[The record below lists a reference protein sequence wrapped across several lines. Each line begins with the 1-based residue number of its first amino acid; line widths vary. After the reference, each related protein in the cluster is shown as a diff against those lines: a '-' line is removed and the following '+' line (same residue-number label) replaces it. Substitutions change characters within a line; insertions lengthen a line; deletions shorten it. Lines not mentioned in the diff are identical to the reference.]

1 MADLHVLS
9 VASEIYPLVKTGG
22 LADVAGALPAAMG
35 RAGVLMRTLTPG
47 YPGVMAKLETAETV
61 REYDSLFHGPA
72 RILRARAAE
81 LELYVLEAPHL
92 YGRPGNPYIDPAT
105 GADYADNAD
114 RFAALARVA
123 AHLGVSDLGDFQ
135 PDVVHVH
142 DWQGA
147 LAPAYLAYD
156 GGRRPRTMLT
166 IHNLAFQG
174 VFPAATREAI
184 GLPPHAMDIVGG
196 VEYFG
201 GVSYLKAGLQ
211 FADKI
216 TTVSPTYA
224 EEILTP
230 EFGMA
235 MDGLLRKR
243 AADLVGIVN
252 GIDEKVWDPAA
263 DSAIAQAFN
272 APRIAL
278 RARNKTV
285 LQRRMGIAET
295 PDAPLFG
302 VISRLTSQKG
312 LDLILAA
319 LPTLVEHGAQL
330 ALLGSGERV
339 LETGYV
345 AAARA
350 HPMQIAA
357 RIGYDE
363 GLAHLIQAGVDFLL
377 VPSRFEPCGLTQLC
391 ALRYGAVPIVTR
403 VGGLADTI
411 IDANAA
417 AMTAGVATGLLFSP
431 PDLEALEHAL
441 RRAFALYRD
450 ADGMRRLR
458 LNGLKADVSWDA
470 PAARYIETY
479 RAALAEAE

>member
-1 MADLHVLS
+1 
-9 VASEIYPLVKTGG
+9 
-22 LADVAGALPAAMG
+22 
-35 RAGVLMRTLTPG
+35 
-47 YPGVMAKLETAETV
+47 
-61 REYDSLFHGPA
+61 
-72 RILRARAAE
+72 
-81 LELYVLEAPHL
+81 
-92 YGRPGNPYIDPAT
+92 
-105 GADYADNAD
+105 
-114 RFAALARVA
+114 
-123 AHLGVSDLGDFQ
+123 
-135 PDVVHVH
+135 
-142 DWQGA
+142 
-147 LAPAYLAYD
+147 
-156 GGRRPRTMLT
+156 
-166 IHNLAFQG
+166 
-174 VFPAATREAI
+174 
-184 GLPPHAMDIVGG
+184 MDIVNG

-230 EFGMA
+230 ELGMA

-263 DSAIAQAFN
+263 DPAIAQAFN

-312 LDLILAA
+312 LDLVLEA
-319 LPTLVEHGAQL
+319 LPRLVEHGAQL
-330 ALLGSGERV
+330 ALLGSGERI

-391 ALRYGAVPIVTR
+391 ALRYGAVPIVAR

-417 AMTAGVATGLLFSP
+417 AIAAGVATGILFSP
-431 PDLEALEHAL
+431 PDLESLEHAL
-441 RRAFALYRD
+441 GRAFALYRD
-450 ADGMRRLR
+450 ADAMRRLR

-479 RAALAEAE
+479 RAALAEAQ

>member
-1 MADLHVLS
+1 
-9 VASEIYPLVKTGG
+9 
-22 LADVAGALPAAMG
+22 
-35 RAGVLMRTLTPG
+35 
-47 YPGVMAKLETAETV
+47 
-61 REYDSLFHGPA
+61 
-72 RILRARAAE
+72 
-81 LELYVLEAPHL
+81 
-92 YGRPGNPYIDPAT
+92 
-105 GADYADNAD
+105 
-114 RFAALARVA
+114 
-123 AHLGVSDLGDFQ
+123 
-135 PDVVHVH
+135 
-142 DWQGA
+142 
-147 LAPAYLAYD
+147 
-156 GGRRPRTMLT
+156 
-166 IHNLAFQG
+166 
-174 VFPAATREAI
+174 
-184 GLPPHAMDIVGG
+184 MDIVGG

-201 GVSYLKAGLQ
+201 GISYLKAGLQ

-230 EFGMA
+230 ELGMA

-252 GIDEKVWDPAA
+252 GIDEKVWDPTA
-263 DSAIAQAFN
+263 DPAIAQAFN

-312 LDLILAA
+312 LDLVLAA
-319 LPTLVEHGAQL
+319 LPTLVERGAQL

-417 AMTAGVATGLLFSP
+417 AMNAGVATGLLFSP
-431 PDLEALEHAL
+431 PDLESLEHAL
-441 RRAFALYRD
+441 GRAFALYRD
-450 ADGMRRLR
+450 ADAMRRLR
-458 LNGLKADVSWDA
+458 LNGLKSDVSWDA